1 MVILFVLI
9 LLFAAFFAVRKHM
22 GPAVLAAIAGV
33 AVAEAFSPQIL
44 QLLHN
49 INFGLPDGKAK
60 ALIYLIFVVG
70 FPMILYFKSSR
81 GGMSGILRIAE
92 ALLLS
97 ALITSL
103 LAGSIAEWFSFD
115 DLSRQILSFINS
127 NLGII
132 MMVGIGTAYLDIIFY
147 RS

>member
-1 MVILFVLI
+1 MIIIIVLA
-9 LLFAAFFAVRKHM
+9 LLFGAFFAVRKHM

-33 AVAEAFSPQIL
+33 AVAETFSPQIIQML
-44 QLLHN
+44 SST
-49 INFGLPDGKAK
+49 GLPDGKLK
-60 ALIYLIFVVG
+60 ALIYLVFVVG

-81 GGMSGILRIAE
+81 GGMFGILRIGE

-103 LAGSIAEWFSFD
+103 VAPSIAELVSFD
-115 DLSRQILSFINS
+115 ELSRQILGFINA
-127 NLGII
+127 NLGLI
-132 MMVGIGTAYLDIIFY
+132 MMIGIGTAYLDILFY